1 MDVPSTTAEVA
12 PEPLEDLA
20 ILSNTTDTLN
30 RGDLKPCWKPEKRSH
45 FSMSVLNKSIIYKF
59 FKDFSNIEDH
69 RRKTNSEV
77 VFHDRPLPNIL
88 KYKDHN

>member
-12 PEPLEDLA
+12 PEPLEDLV

-45 FSMSVLNKSIIYKF
+45 FSMSVINKSIIYKF

>member
-1 MDVPSTTAEVA
+1 MDIPRTTAEVA

-20 ILSNTTDTLN
+20 ILSDTTDPLN

-45 FSMSVLNKSIIYKF
+45 FSMSVVNKSIIYKF
-59 FKDFSNIEDH
+59 FKDFSNH
-69 RRKTNSEV
+69 RKKTNSEV

-88 KYKDHN
+88 KYKDHS

>member
-45 FSMSVLNKSIIYKF
+45 FSMSVINKSIIYKF

>member
-1 MDVPSTTAEVA
+1 MDIPRTTAEVA
-12 PEPLEDLA
+12 PEPLEDIA
-20 ILSNTTDTLN
+20 ILSDTTDPLN